1 VSAVLG
7 SVLTAIPLYYSKRKL
22 GRKLG
27 RQIQRLQGEVGR
39 GQHKEDGYLSREFD
53 KNEEMRR
60 REAAFKEERMNLM
73 KLNDALYEELE
84 AQSKYINALAR
95 SHIF

>member
-1 VSAVLG
+1 V
-7 SVLTAIPLYYSKRKL
+7 
-22 GRKLG
+22 
-27 RQIQRLQGEVGR
+27 RQIQRLQSEVGR
-39 GQHKEDGYLSREFD
+39 GQQQIQRLQSEEEDGYMSREFD

-73 KLNDALYEELE
+73 KLNDLLYEELK

-95 SHIF
+95 WQLFRGRQA